1 MDKLFFIGKYLIY
14 RRVRTNQHGIH
25 SPFVFDL
32 FNKVIDN
39 KTPFYAYSRIENIRA
54 RLLKNDTKINPT
66 DLGAGSFKKN
76 SPVRSV
82 KDITSAAAKA
92 PKHAQLLFR
101 LVNYFQPQTILEI
114 GTSFGLS
121 TMYLAIANSKSEV
134 ITIEG
139 CPQTRQIAISNF
151 KEAELTN
158 IRSLEGN
165 FNTVLPELLSSVP
178 KLDLVFFDGNHKK
191 NPTLSYFTQCLEKA
205 DNESIFIF
213 DDIYW
218 SKEMAEAWAEIKAHP
233 KVTVTI
239 DLFQMGIVFF
249 RKEQTKQHFVLT
261 Y

>member
-1 MDKLFFIGKYLIY
+1 MDKLFFISKYLIY
-14 RRVRTNQHGIH
+14 RRIRINQHGIH
-25 SPFVFDL
+25 SPFVFEL
-32 FNKVIDN
+32 FNKVINN
-39 KTPFYAYSRIENIRA
+39 KTPFYAYSTVENIRE
-54 RLLKNDTKINPT
+54 RLLKDNSKIHLT
-66 DLGAGSFKKN
+66 DLGAGSYKKN
-76 SPVRSV
+76 SSVRSV

-101 LVNYFQPQTILEI
+101 LVNYFQPATILEI

-121 TMYLAIANSKSEV
+121 TMYLAIANSKSKV

-139 CPQTRQIAISNF
+139 CPQTRQIALNNF

-165 FNTVLPELLSSVP
+165 FNSVLPEVLSSIP

-205 DNESIFIF
+205 GNESVFIF

-218 SKEMAEAWAEIKAHP
+218 SKEMAEAWTEIKAHP

-249 RKEQTKQHFVLT
+249 RREQAKQHFVLT

>member
-1 MDKLFFIGKYLIY
+1 MDRLFFIRKYLIY
-14 RRVRTNQHGIH
+14 RRLRINAHGIH

-32 FNKVIDN
+32 FNQVINN
-39 KTPFYAYSRIENIRA
+39 KSPFYAYSRIENIRKE
-54 RLLKNDTKINPT
+54 LLKDNTEIIRT
-66 DLGAGSFKKN
+66 DLGAGSFKKH

-82 KDITSAAAKA
+82 KDIASAAAKSA
-92 PKHAQLLFR
+92 KHAQLLFR
-101 LVNYFQPQTILEI
+101 LVDFFQPQNILEI

-139 CPQTRQIAISNF
+139 CPETRKIALKNF
-151 KEAELTN
+151 KEAELAN

-165 FNTVLPELLSSVP
+165 FNSVLPEILSSVK

-191 NPTLSYFTQCLEKA
+191 NPTLSYFSQCLEKA
-205 DNESIFIF
+205 HNESIFIF

-218 SKEMAEAWAEIKAHP
+218 SKEMAQAWNEIKAHP

-239 DLFQMGIVFF
+239 DIFQMGIVFF
-249 RKEQTKQHFVLT
+249 RKEQAKQHFVLT